1 VASTGVSMYLTKDA
15 ITATLRQVAAL
26 APGSTLAMS
35 FLLPIELV
43 DPEVRPGIER
53 AVAGARAN
61 GTPFI
66 SFFTPTEMLTLA
78 RDSGF
83 REVPARIGRYAC
95 ATLLR
100 GQDGW
105 PSSAK

>member
-1 VASTGVSMYLTKDA
+1 
-15 ITATLRQVAAL
+15 
-26 APGSTLAMS
+26 MS
-35 FLLPIELV
+35 FMLPIELA

-53 AVAGARAN
+53 AAAGAQAN

-66 SFFTPTEMLTLA
+66 SFFTPSEMLHW
-78 RDSGF
+78 
-83 REVPARIGRYAC
+83 PAMPALEWSSMYRRLC
-95 ATLLR
+95 LPNVFR